1 MDVFLSLPHL
11 PFVSGITLVD
21 EAKDDIEEDEA
32 SQKLVAGIQ
41 YAYSKPKVQRK
52 VHVGL
57 NCYIFYHSMQGGG
70 GGGRGVILSGVDLF
84 IKSFLGLP
92 NRIFKGYLVVM

>member
-11 PFVSGITLVD
+11 PFVSGIILVD

-57 NCYIFYHSMQGGG
+57 NCYIFYHLMQVGGG
-70 GGGRGVILSGVDLF
+70 GGHSFRSWF
-84 IKSFLGLP
+84 IYKKFLGVTEY
-92 NRIFKGYLVVM
+92 NF

>member
-1 MDVFLSLPHL
+1 MPHL

-57 NCYIFYHSMQGGG
+57 NCYIFYHLMQVGG
-70 GGGRGVILSGVDLF
+70 GVILSGVELF
-84 IKSFLGLP
+84 IKSFLWLP

>member
-52 VHVGL
+52 VYVGL
-57 NCYIFYHSMQGGG
+57 NCYIFYHLMQVGGG
-70 GGGRGVILSGVDLF
+70 GVILSGVDLF
-84 IKSFLGLP
+84 IKSFLWLP

>member
-57 NCYIFYHSMQGGG
+57 NCYIFYHLMQVGGG
-70 GGGRGVILSGVDLF
+70 GHSFRSWF
-84 IKSFLGLP
+84 IYKKFLGVTEY
-92 NRIFKGYLVVM
+92 NF

>member
-57 NCYIFYHSMQGGG
+57 NCYIFYRLMQVGGG
-70 GGGRGVILSGVDLF
+70 GGVILSGVDLF
-84 IKSFLGLP
+84 IKSFLWLP

>member
-1 MDVFLSLPHL
+1 MPHL

-57 NCYIFYHSMQGGG
+57 NCYISYQLMQVGGG
-70 GGGRGVILSGVDLF
+70 VVILSGVDLF
-84 IKSFLGLP
+84 TKSFLGLP

>member
-57 NCYIFYHSMQGGG
+57 NCYIFYHLMQVGGG
-70 GGGRGVILSGVDLF
+70 GGGRGGYSFRSWF
-84 IKSFLGLP
+84 IYKKFLG
-92 NRIFKGYLVVM
+92 VTE

>member
-1 MDVFLSLPHL
+1 MDVFLSLLHL

-57 NCYIFYHSMQGGG
+57 NCYIFYHLMQVGG
-70 GGGRGVILSGVDLF
+70 GVILSVVDLF

>member
-1 MDVFLSLPHL
+1 MPHL

-57 NCYIFYHSMQGGG
+57 NCYIFYHLMQVGGG
-70 GGGRGVILSGVDLF
+70 GGVGVIISGVDLF
-84 IKSFLGLP
+84 IKSFLGLS